1 MRFKI
6 LSILTVATF
15 VLFSVNSEAA
25 KKRGGKGAFAGGS
38 LSVGLGYGF
47 STAEQSGIN
56 DIIKNAKSSNQATT
70 SELKSASE
78 YSVQGSF
85 RFSNGYVAI
94 QLRPSWF
101 QQYESGSGTAGSYS
115 YNLNG
120 FTVFPLV
127 RLIPL
132 SNDLIDFYI
141 QAGLGYGKLSGDMTN
156 GPSKISFTG
165 SNFGLQAGLGAD
177 FCFVPDHCIGIEGNY
192 KYLPIQRNI
201 TTASSGVAGNGI
213 SQSTI
218 DQELE
223 VNGSDMATTFSGISG
238 TVSYTY
244 NF

>member
-1 MRFKI
+1 MKFKMF
-6 LSILTVATF
+6 TVLATATLM
-15 VLFSVNSEAA
+15 LFSVNSQAA

-38 LSVGLGYGF
+38 LSVGFGVGF
-47 STAEQSGIN
+47 ATAEQTGIN
-56 DIIKNAKSSNQATT
+56 DIIKNAKSTNQATT
-70 SELKSASE
+70 SELKSATE
-78 YSVQGSF
+78 YSLQGTF
-85 RFSNGYVAI
+85 RFSNGFVAI
-94 QLRPSWF
+94 QLRPTYFTQS
-101 QQYESGSGTAGSYS
+101 ESGTGTAGTYS
-115 YNLNG
+115 YELSG

-132 SNDLIDFYI
+132 SNDLIDFYM

-156 GPSKISFTG
+156 GSSKISFTG

-177 FCFVPDHCIGIEGNY
+177 FCFVPDHCVGIEGNY

-201 TTASSGVAGNGI
+201 TTATSGIPGNGI
-213 SQSTI
+213 SQAAI

-223 VNGSDMATTFSGISG
+223 VNGSDMGTTFSGISG